1 MTSQAATAK
10 STATD
15 KDSTVKLSPEEAAI
29 QAQLDAIF
37 GTPKKLTAE
46 EQKQVDALSAQIDT
60 LIEGAGEKGL
70 TAAQEKTLDGLVAQI
85 DTLYGVKSYD
95 SLTDAE
101 KKQADALF
109 EKLIQETGGDA
120 TEVELVN
127 PETEA
132 LFKQLDDIFGTP
144 KELNA
149 EQQKQADAIDAQI
162 TKLFEDAGDKE
173 LSKEDEAKLAELE
186 TQLDTLYGVK
196 SYASLTDEQK
206 KTVDDI
212 YKKLDATEG
221 VEGEDGMTVDAETEA
236 LFKQLDDIFGTPKEL
251 NADEQK
257 QADAIDAQITKLFE
271 DAGDKELSKED
282 EAKLAELETQLDTLY
297 GVKSYASLTDEQKKT
312 VDGIYEKLDA
322 KEGGEFGGEIAVD
335 AETEALFKQ
344 LDDILGTPKELSADE
359 QKQAD
364 GIDAQ
369 ITKLF
374 EDAGDKEL
382 SKEDEAKLAELETQL
397 DTLYGVKSYA
407 SLTDEQKKTVDGI
420 YEKLDAKEENDFGGE
435 LVSFEGLEFLSGENN
450 GETGTFEFDMNDS
463 SNWAE
468 AFTGTFDDMMG
479 DMGFGG
485 TDAFAS
491 AFGGEANSGF
501 GNFGADLQL
510 TGQADT
516 MPAMDFFSM

>member
-46 EQKQVDALSAQIDT
+46 EQKQVDALSTQIDT

-206 KTVDDI
+206 KTVDEI

-221 VEGEDGMTVDAETEA
+221 VEGEDGMAVDAETEA

-251 NADEQK
+251 NAE
-257 QADAIDAQITKLFE
+257 
-271 DAGDKELSKED
+271 
-282 EAKLAELETQLDTLY
+282 
-297 GVKSYASLTDEQKKT
+297 
-312 VDGIYEKLDA
+312 
-322 KEGGEFGGEIAVD
+322 
-335 AETEALFKQ
+335 
-344 LDDILGTPKELSADE
+344 E

-450 GETGTFEFDMNDS
+450 GETGAFEFGMNDS
-463 SNWAE
+463 SNWAD

-501 GNFGADLQL
+501 GNFGDDLQL
-510 TGQADT
+510 TGQADA